1 MLVCNHDMNCCSVLM
16 LDLDHFKHINDTYGH
31 AVGDTVLKHFSALLQ
46 SNLRQMDVAGRL
58 GGEEFAIIL
67 PYADIYEA
75 KQCAER
81 LRNIVANSPII
92 ENNDVISITVSIGIS
107 MLRENDRY
115 ADTALIRADNAL
127 FAAKNKGR
135 NSVQIAA

>member
-1 MLVCNHDMNCCSVLM
+1 
-16 LDLDHFKHINDTYGH
+16 
-31 AVGDTVLKHFSALLQ
+31 
-46 SNLRQMDVAGRL
+46 
-58 GGEEFAIIL
+58 
-67 PYADIYEA
+67 
-75 KQCAER
+75 
-81 LRNIVANSPII
+81 
-92 ENNDVISITVSIGIS
+92 VSIGIS